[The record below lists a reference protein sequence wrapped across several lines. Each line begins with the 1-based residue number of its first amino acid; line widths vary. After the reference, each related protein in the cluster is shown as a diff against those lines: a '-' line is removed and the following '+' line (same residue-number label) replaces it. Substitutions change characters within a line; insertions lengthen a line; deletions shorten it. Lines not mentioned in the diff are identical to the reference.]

1 MKLPPA
7 MANWCLN
14 ATSSVKFVVNVG
26 CGVNTLSGLHRASN
40 SYADSIY
47 CRIHVGLIRRAS
59 VASGA
64 ECRIVTRH
72 LLFSGDVCLDHDR
85 RDDHEELSY
94 GGAAMA
100 AVHMGASD
108 CLAIHNVVST
118 SRGRASDRHPSNSHD
133 YHDRLSVILLT
144 GLA

>member
-1 MKLPPA
+1 
-7 MANWCLN
+7 
-14 ATSSVKFVVNVG
+14 
-26 CGVNTLSGLHRASN
+26 
-40 SYADSIY
+40 
-47 CRIHVGLIRRAS
+47 
-59 VASGA
+59 
-64 ECRIVTRH
+64 
-72 LLFSGDVCLDHDR
+72 
-85 RDDHEELSY
+85 
-94 GGAAMA
+94 MA

>member
-1 MKLPPA
+1 MIATMIIVLV
-7 MANWCLN
+7 MA
-14 ATSSVKFVVNVG
+14 
-26 CGVNTLSGLHRASN
+26 R
-40 SYADSIY
+40 
-47 CRIHVGLIRRAS
+47 
-59 VASGA
+59 
-64 ECRIVTRH
+64 
-72 LLFSGDVCLDHDR
+72 
-85 RDDHEELSY
+85 
-94 GGAAMA
+94 AMA

>member
-1 MKLPPA
+1 MKDSLLKCA
-7 MANWCLN
+7 MW
-14 ATSSVKFVVNVG
+14 FVG
-26 CGVNTLSGLHRASN
+26 M
-40 SYADSIY
+40 
-47 CRIHVGLIRRAS
+47 IRRAS

-72 LLFSGDVCLDHDR
+72 LSFSGDVCLDHDR

-94 GGAAMA
+94 GGAAVA
-100 AVHMGASD
+100 AVRVGASD

-118 SRGRASDRHPSNSHD
+118 SRGRASDLHPSNSHD

-144 GLA
+144 GLT